1 VGHLRGG
8 IELIMDKSTGK
19 AIAGASLVIAV
30 GLTCALVVSG
40 EWLIAVGAIG
50 GWAVGLYLAYTFA

>member
-1 VGHLRGG
+1 
-8 IELIMDKSTGK
+8 MDKSTGK
-19 AIAGASLVIAV
+19 AIAAASLVLAV

-50 GWAVGLYLAYTFA
+50 GWAVGMYLAYNIV

>member
-1 VGHLRGG
+1 
-8 IELIMDKSTGK
+8 MDKSIGK
-19 AIAGASLVIAV
+19 AIAAASLVLAV

-50 GWAVGLYLAYTFA
+50 GWSVAMYLAYNIA